1 MENFIQK
8 IHLRRKIVFI
18 FFIAFIVIIA
28 LTFLIVTV
36 TDTLS
41 IGRAVLGEERYSSR
55 MNDSYLYSGIVLL
68 LTLPLLLPLNQF
80 FKRYLETIKT
90 LSPTEMERLEKQN
103 ETAFFF
109 NKYIPTYIIKSKSV
123 IFFKFFNN
131 REIQFMDMTKIQ
143 IAQAR
148 GGFSIYFKT
157 ASSFYYVVLSE
168 KIESVS
174 MIADYALEVNKNI
187 VVSFPNRR

>member
-8 IHLRRKIVFI
+8 IRLRRKIVFI
-18 FFIAFIVIIA
+18 SFIAFIVIIA
-28 LTFLIVTV
+28 LTFFIVTV
-36 TDTLS
+36 ADTLS

-55 MNDSYLYSGIVLL
+55 MNDSYLYSGIILL

-80 FKRYLETIKT
+80 FKRYFETIKM
-90 LSPTEMERLEKQN
+90 LSPIEMERLKKQN

-109 NKYIPTYIIKSKSV
+109 NKYIPAYIIKSKSI

-131 REIQFMDMTKIQ
+131 MEIQFMDITKIK

-157 ASSFYYVVLSE
+157 DSSFFYVVLSE
-168 KIESVS
+168 KIESLL

-187 VVSFPNRR
+187 VISFPNRR

>member
-8 IHLRRKIVFI
+8 IRLRRKIVFI
-18 FFIAFIVIIA
+18 LLIAFIVIIA
-28 LTFLIVTV
+28 LTFFIATV
-36 TDTLS
+36 ADTLS

-55 MNDSYLYSGIVLL
+55 MNDSYLYSGIILL
-68 LTLPLLLPLNQF
+68 LTLPLLLPMNQF
-80 FKRYLETIKT
+80 FKRYIETIKT
-90 LSPTEMERLEKQN
+90 LSRTEMTRLEKQN

-109 NKYIPTYIIKSKSV
+109 NKYIPSYIIKSKSV

-131 REIQFMDMTKIQ
+131 TEIQFMDMTKIK
-143 IAQAR
+143 IEQAR

-157 ASSFYYVVLSE
+157 NSSSFYVVVSE
-168 KIESVS
+168 KIESLS